1 MMKRIGLALT
11 AMLGAVAACSSSDDG
26 TGAVSFSTYGE
37 DYIEKE
43 IPAADVADGWTVR
56 FTTFLVVLGDVSV
69 AESATAAP
77 AARMPKPK
85 IFDVHRPGPKLVFA
99 ASGVPARAYP
109 HVSFVIGPQAAAAD
123 LGDGV
128 TEAERKR
135 LVDGGYGM
143 LVSGTA
149 SKGDVTKRFTWGFR
163 GTTLYDRCE
172 GDLAGKTTPGVLVQN
187 GGTDQAELTI
197 HGDHLFYDDLQAPE
211 AKLRFDNL
219 AGADANADGE
229 ITLEELGAVR
239 LATLSPESG
248 PYGTGS
254 AAGVNDLRAYVEA
267 LSRTVGHFRGEGEC
281 FAAPR

>member
-1 MMKRIGLALT
+1 MTCRHVLLATVLV
-11 AMLGAVAACSSSDDG
+11 ALAACAEDDG

-56 FTTFLVVLGDVSV
+56 YTSFLVVLGDVRV
-69 AESATAAP
+69 AESEAAAP

-85 IFDVHRPGPKLVFA
+85 IFDLHRPGQKLVFA
-99 ASGVPARAYP
+99 ASNVPAKAYP
-109 HVSFVIGPQAAAAD
+109 HVTYVIGPQAAAAD
-123 LGDGV
+123 LGEGV
-128 TEAERKR
+128 TEAERKK

-143 LVSGTA
+143 FVEGTA
-149 SKGDVTKRFTWGFR
+149 SKGDVTKRFAWGFR
-163 GTTLYDRCE
+163 TNTLLDRCE

-187 GGTDQAELTI
+187 GGTDQVELTI
-197 HGDHLFYDDLQAPE
+197 HGDHLFYDDLQAPD

-219 AGADANADGE
+219 AAADADADGA
-229 ITLEELGAVR
+229 ITLEELAAVR
-239 LATLSPESG
+239 LATLPPANG
-248 PYGTGS
+248 PYLTGS

-281 FAAPR
+281 FAVPR